1 MSDHV
6 MVVFTNPVTGK
17 EDEYNRWYNEV
28 HLGEVLRTP
37 GMLAARRYRLV
48 DGVGSR
54 E

>member
-28 HLGEVLRTP
+28 AIPRRC
-37 GMLAARRYRLV
+37 AA
-48 DGVGSR
+48 GSTAVM
-54 E
+54 